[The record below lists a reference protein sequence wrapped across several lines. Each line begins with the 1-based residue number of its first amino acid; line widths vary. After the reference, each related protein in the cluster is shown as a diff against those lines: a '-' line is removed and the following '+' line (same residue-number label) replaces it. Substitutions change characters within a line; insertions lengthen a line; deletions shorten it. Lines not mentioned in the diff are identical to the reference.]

1 MMSTPTLPKCQLG
14 QFGPHVPRLGL
25 GLMGL
30 SIAYGKPKP
39 DNERLALLDAAYELG
54 ETFWD
59 TADMYGD
66 NEDLIGT
73 WFKANPEKR
82 ENVFLATKFAHKISE
97 NGLIIDSSPQYAIE
111 ACLKSLSR
119 LGVPSIDLY
128 YCHRLDGKTPIE
140 KTMEALA
147 QLQKEGKI
155 KYIGLS
161 ECSAESLRRAHKVHP
176 ITAVQME
183 YSPFAL
189 EIESPQYNLLKTA
202 RELGVALVA
211 YSPLGR
217 GFLSGTITSPN
228 DFDDGDFRNY
238 APRFSAENFN
248 KNLTLVDLI
257 KTLAEERNV
266 TPSQL
271 TLAWLSAQGGDI
283 FPIPG
288 TTNVD
293 RLKENLGSL
302 EIELTPE
309 EEKRMRVACM
319 EVEVAGGRYPE
330 GHSAALFADTPAL

>member
-1 MMSTPTLPKCQLG
+1 M
-14 QFGPHVPRLGL
+14 
-25 GLMGL
+25 
-30 SIAYGKPKP
+30 
-39 DNERLALLDAAYELG
+39 
-54 ETFWD
+54 
-59 TADMYGD
+59 
-66 NEDLIGT
+66 
-73 WFKANPEKR
+73 
-82 ENVFLATKFAHKISE
+82 
-97 NGLIIDSSPQYAIE
+97 
-111 ACLKSLSR
+111 
-119 LGVPSIDLY
+119 PSIDLY

-140 KTMEALA
+140 KTVEALV

-155 KYIGLS
+155 KYLGLS

-176 ITAVQME
+176 IAAVQME

-189 EIESPQYNLLKTA
+189 EVESPQYNLLKTA
-202 RELGVALVA
+202 RELGIALVA
-211 YSPLGR
+211 YAPLGR
-217 GFLSGTITSPN
+217 GFLSGAITSPN
-228 DFDDGDFRNY
+228 GFDDGDFRKY

-248 KNLTLVDLI
+248 KNLTLVDMI
-257 KTLAEERNV
+257 KKLAEEKNV

-309 EEKRMRVACM
+309 EENRMRVACM

-330 GHSAALFADTPAL
+330 GHSATLFADTPAL

>member
-1 MMSTPTLPKCQLG
+1 
-14 QFGPHVPRLGL
+14 
-25 GLMGL
+25 
-30 SIAYGKPKP
+30 
-39 DNERLALLDAAYELG
+39 
-54 ETFWD
+54 
-59 TADMYGD
+59 MYGD
-66 NEDLIGT
+66 SEELLGK

-82 ENVFLATKFAHKISE
+82 EDIFLATKFANKISE
-97 NGLIIDSSPQYAIE
+97 NGSIIVDSSPEYVIE
-111 ACLKSLSR
+111 ACSKSLSR

-140 KTMEALA
+140 KTVEALA

-155 KYIGLS
+155 KYLGLS

-176 ITAVQME
+176 IAAVQME

-189 EIESPQYNLLKTA
+189 EVESPQYNLLKTA

-217 GFLSGTITSPN
+217 GFLSGTIKSPD
-228 DFDDGDFRNY
+228 DFDDGDFRTY

-248 KNLTLVDLI
+248 KNLTLVDQI
-257 KTLAEERNV
+257 KAFAEEKSA

-271 TLAWLSAQGGDI
+271 TLAWLLAQGGDI

-309 EEKRMRVACM
+309 EENRIRVACM

-330 GHSAALFADTPAL
+330 GHSVSLFADTPAL

>member
-1 MMSTPTLPKCQLG
+1 MKSFLESGSRQILKSVAIYSSQQNLPAKSPKTARSSSTHP
-14 QFGPHVPRLGL
+14 
-25 GLMGL
+25 
-30 SIAYGKPKP
+30 S
-39 DNERLALLDAAYELG
+39 
-54 ETFWD
+54 
-59 TADMYGD
+59 
-66 NEDLIGT
+66 
-73 WFKANPEKR
+73 PEY
-82 ENVFLATKFAHKISE
+82 V
-97 NGLIIDSSPQYAIE
+97 IE
-111 ACLKSLSR
+111 ACSKSLCR

-140 KTMEALA
+140 KTVEALV

-155 KYIGLS
+155 KYLGLS

-176 ITAVQME
+176 IAAVQME

-189 EIESPQYNLLKTA
+189 EVESPQYNLLKTA
-202 RELGVALVA
+202 RELGIALVA
-211 YSPLGR
+211 YAPLGR
-217 GFLSGTITSPN
+217 GFLSGAITSPN
-228 DFDDGDFRNY
+228 GFDDGDFRKY

-248 KNLTLVDLI
+248 KNLTLVDMI
-257 KTLAEERNV
+257 KKLAEEKNV

-309 EEKRMRVACM
+309 EENRMRVACM

-330 GHSAALFADTPAL
+330 GHSATLFADTPAL

>member
-1 MMSTPTLPKCQLG
+1 
-14 QFGPHVPRLGL
+14 
-25 GLMGL
+25 
-30 SIAYGKPKP
+30 
-39 DNERLALLDAAYELG
+39 
-54 ETFWD
+54 
-59 TADMYGD
+59 MYGD
-66 NEDLIGT
+66 SEELLGK

-82 ENVFLATKFAHKISE
+82 EDIFLATKFANKISE
-97 NGLIIDSSPQYAIE
+97 DGSFIVDSSPEYVFE
-111 ACLKSLSR
+111 ACSKSLSR

-140 KTMEALA
+140 KTVEAMA

-155 KYIGLS
+155 KYLGLS

-189 EIESPQYNLLKTA
+189 EVESPQYNLLKTA

-211 YSPLGR
+211 YAPLGR
-217 GFLSGTITSPN
+217 GFLSGTIKSPD
-228 DFDDGDFRNY
+228 DFDDGDFRKY

-248 KNLTLVDLI
+248 KNLTLVDQI
-257 KTLAEERNV
+257 KAFAEEKSA

-309 EEKRMRVACM
+309 EENRIRVACM
-319 EVEVAGGRYPE
+319 KVEVAGGRYPE
-330 GHSAALFADTPAL
+330 AHSASLFADTPVL

>member
-1 MMSTPTLPKCQLG
+1 
-14 QFGPHVPRLGL
+14 
-25 GLMGL
+25 
-30 SIAYGKPKP
+30 
-39 DNERLALLDAAYELG
+39 
-54 ETFWD
+54 
-59 TADMYGD
+59 MYGD
-66 NEDLIGT
+66 SEELLGN

-82 ENVFLATKFAHKISE
+82 DNIFLATKFANKISE
-97 NGLIIDSSPQYAIE
+97 NGSIVVDSSPEYVIE
-111 ACLKSLSR
+111 ACSKSLSR

-128 YCHRLDGKTPIE
+128 YCHRLDDKTPIE
-140 KTMEALA
+140 KTVEALA

-155 KYIGLS
+155 KYLGLS

-176 ITAVQME
+176 IAAVQME

-189 EIESPQYNLLKTA
+189 EVESPQYNMLKTT

-211 YSPLGR
+211 YAPLGR

-228 DFDDGDFRNY
+228 GFDDSDFRKY

-248 KNLTLVDLI
+248 KNLTLVELI
-257 KTLAEERNV
+257 KTLAEEKNA

-293 RLKENLGSL
+293 RLKENLKSL
-302 EIELTPE
+302 EIKLTPKE
-309 EEKRMRVACM
+309 ENQIRVACM

-330 GHSAALFADTPAL
+330 GHSATLFADTPAL